1 MKHIPSNASPE
12 ELRRVFLKL
21 QEEVSKLQSNSATQ
35 QTSIDKLSQGQGNGN
50 NNQGQGN
57 GNNNQPITTIMTL
70 HTEFSG
76 TPSDLTIDE
85 DGRAVLKQV
94 QVREVAG

>member
-21 QEEVSKLQSNSATQ
+21 QEEVSKLQSNSTTQ
-35 QTSIDKLSQGQGNGN
+35 QPSAGTLSQGQGNG
-50 NNQGQGN
+50 QGN
-57 GNNNQPITTIMTL
+57 GNNSQPITTIMTL

-85 DGRAVLKQV
+85 DGRVVLKQV

>member
-21 QEEVSKLQSNSATQ
+21 QEEVSKLQSNSTTQ
-35 QTSIDKLSQGQGNGN
+35 QPSVGTPSQG
-50 NNQGQGN
+50 QGQGN

>member
-21 QEEVSKLQSNSATQ
+21 QEEVSKLQSNSTTQ
-35 QTSIDKLSQGQGNGN
+35 QASVGTPSQGQGN
-50 NNQGQGN
+50 GQGN

>member
-21 QEEVSKLQSNSATQ
+21 QEEVSKLQSNSTTQ
-35 QTSIDKLSQGQGNGN
+35 QTSVGTPSHG
-50 NNQGQGN
+50 QGQGN

>member
-21 QEEVSKLQSNSATQ
+21 QEEVSKLQSNSTMQ
-35 QTSIDKLSQGQGNGN
+35 QTSIGTPSQGHCQGNGN
-50 NNQGQGN
+50 NS
-57 GNNNQPITTIMTL
+57 QPITTIMTL

>member
-21 QEEVSKLQSNSATQ
+21 QEEVSKLQSNSTTQ
-35 QTSIDKLSQGQGNGN
+35 QTSIGTPSQGQGQGNGN
-50 NNQGQGN
+50 NSQH
-57 GNNNQPITTIMTL
+57 ITTIMTL

>member
-21 QEEVSKLQSNSATQ
+21 QEEVSKLQSNSTTQ
-35 QTSIDKLSQGQGNGN
+35 QTSVGTPSQGQGQGNGN
-50 NNQGQGN
+50 NNK
-57 GNNNQPITTIMTL
+57 PITTIMTL

>member
-35 QTSIDKLSQGQGNGN
+35 QTSVGTLGQGQGN
-50 NNQGQGN
+50 GQGN

>member
-21 QEEVSKLQSNSATQ
+21 QEEVSKLQSNSTTQ
-35 QTSIDKLSQGQGNGN
+35 QPSVGTHSQGQSQGNGN
-50 NNQGQGN
+50 NNQH
-57 GNNNQPITTIMTL
+57 ITTIMTL

>member
-21 QEEVSKLQSNSATQ
+21 QEEVSKLQSNSTTQ
-35 QTSIDKLSQGQGNGN
+35 QASVGTPSQG
-50 NNQGQGN
+50 QGQGN
-57 GNNNQPITTIMTL
+57 GNNNQPITAIMTL

>member
-21 QEEVSKLQSNSATQ
+21 QEEVSKLQSNSTTQ
-35 QTSIDKLSQGQGNGN
+35 QTSIGTPSQG
-50 NNQGQGN
+50 QGQGN

>member
-21 QEEVSKLQSNSATQ
+21 QEEVSKLQSNSTTP
-35 QTSIDKLSQGQGNGN
+35 QTSVGTLGQGQGQGNGN
-50 NNQGQGN
+50 NS
-57 GNNNQPITTIMTL
+57 QPITAIMTL

>member
-21 QEEVSKLQSNSATQ
+21 QEEVSKLQSNSTTQ
-35 QTSIDKLSQGQGNGN
+35 QPSVGTPSQGQGN
-50 NNQGQGN
+50 GQGN

>member
-21 QEEVSKLQSNSATQ
+21 QEEVSKLQSNSTTQ
-35 QTSIDKLSQGQGNGN
+35 QTSVGTLSQGQGNC
-50 NNQGQGN
+50 QGN

>member
-21 QEEVSKLQSNSATQ
+21 QEEVSKLQSNSTTQ
-35 QTSIDKLSQGQGNGN
+35 QTSIDTLS
-50 NNQGQGN
+50 QGQGN

>member
-21 QEEVSKLQSNSATQ
+21 QEEVSKLQSNSTTQ
-35 QTSIDKLSQGQGNGN
+35 QTSVGTPSQGQGQGNGN
-50 NNQGQGN
+50 NS
-57 GNNNQPITTIMTL
+57 QPITAIMTL

>member
-1 MKHIPSNASPE
+1 MKHIPSNASQE
-12 ELRRVFLKL
+12 ELRRVILKL
-21 QEEVSKLQSNSATQ
+21 QEEVSKLQSNLTTQ
-35 QTSIDKLSQGQGNGN
+35 QTGVGTPSQGQGQGNGN
-50 NNQGQGN
+50 NS
-57 GNNNQPITTIMTL
+57 QPITTIMTL

>member
-21 QEEVSKLQSNSATQ
+21 QEEVSKLQSNSTTQ
-35 QTSIDKLSQGQGNGN
+35 QTSVGTPSQDQGQGNGN
-50 NNQGQGN
+50 NG
-57 GNNNQPITTIMTL
+57 QPITAIMTL

>member
-21 QEEVSKLQSNSATQ
+21 QEEVSKLQSNSTTQ
-35 QTSIDKLSQGQGNGN
+35 QTSIDTLGQGQGN
-50 NNQGQGN
+50 GQGN

>member
-21 QEEVSKLQSNSATQ
+21 QEEVSKLQSNLTTQ
-35 QTSIDKLSQGQGNGN
+35 QTSVGTLSQGQGN
-50 NNQGQGN
+50 GQGN

-76 TPSDLTIDE
+76 TPSDITIDE

>member
-21 QEEVSKLQSNSATQ
+21 QEEVSKLQSNSTTQ
-35 QTSIDKLSQGQGNGN
+35 QTSIDTLGH
-50 NNQGQGN
+50 GQGN

-76 TPSDLTIDE
+76 TPSDLIIDE

>member
-21 QEEVSKLQSNSATQ
+21 QEEVSKLQSNSTTQ
-35 QTSIDKLSQGQGNGN
+35 QTSVGTPSQGQGNGN
-50 NNQGQGN
+50 NS
-57 GNNNQPITTIMTL
+57 QPITAIMTL

>member
-21 QEEVSKLQSNSATQ
+21 QEEVSKLQSNSTTQ
-35 QTSIDKLSQGQGNGN
+35 QASVGTPSQG
-50 NNQGQGN
+50 QGQGN

>member
-21 QEEVSKLQSNSATQ
+21 QEEVSKLQSNSTTQ
-35 QTSIDKLSQGQGNGN
+35 QTSIDKLSQGQGN
-50 NNQGQGN
+50 GQGN

>member
-21 QEEVSKLQSNSATQ
+21 QEEVSKLQSNSTAQ
-35 QTSIDKLSQGQGNGN
+35 QASIGAPSQGQGN
-50 NNQGQGN
+50 GQGN
-57 GNNNQPITTIMTL
+57 GNNNQPITTIITL

>member
-21 QEEVSKLQSNSATQ
+21 QEEVSKLQSNSTTQ
-35 QTSIDKLSQGQGNGN
+35 QTSIGTPSQG
-50 NNQGQGN
+50 QGQGN

-76 TPSDLTIDE
+76 TPSDITIDE

>member
-21 QEEVSKLQSNSATQ
+21 QEEVSKLQSNSITQ
-35 QTSIDKLSQGQGNGN
+35 QASIDTLG
-50 NNQGQGN
+50 QGQGN

>member
-21 QEEVSKLQSNSATQ
+21 QEEVSKLQSNSTTQ
-35 QTSIDKLSQGQGNGN
+35 QTSVGTLSQGQGN
-50 NNQGQGN
+50 GQGN

-85 DGRAVLKQV
+85 DGKAVLKQV

>member
-21 QEEVSKLQSNSATQ
+21 QEEVSKLQSNSTTQ
-35 QTSIDKLSQGQGNGN
+35 QPSVGTPSQG
-50 NNQGQGN
+50 QGQGN

-76 TPSDLTIDE
+76 TPSDITIDE

>member
-21 QEEVSKLQSNSATQ
+21 QEEVSKLQSNSTTQ
-35 QTSIDKLSQGQGNGN
+35 QPSVGTPSQGQGQGNGN
-50 NNQGQGN
+50 NS
-57 GNNNQPITTIMTL
+57 QPITTIMTL

>member
-21 QEEVSKLQSNSATQ
+21 QEEVSKLQSNSTTQ
-35 QTSIDKLSQGQGNGN
+35 QPSAGTPSQGQSQGNGN
-50 NNQGQGN
+50 NS
-57 GNNNQPITTIMTL
+57 QPITAIMTL

>member
-1 MKHIPSNASPE
+1 MKHISSNASPE

-21 QEEVSKLQSNSATQ
+21 QEEVSKLQSNSTTQ
-35 QTSIDKLSQGQGNGN
+35 QTSVGTLSQGQGN
-50 NNQGQGN
+50 GQGN

>member
-21 QEEVSKLQSNSATQ
+21 QEEVSKLQSNSTTQ
-35 QTSIDKLSQGQGNGN
+35 QPSVGTPSQGQGQGNGN
-50 NNQGQGN
+50 NS
-57 GNNNQPITTIMTL
+57 QPITAIMTL

>member
-21 QEEVSKLQSNSATQ
+21 QEEVSKLQSNSTTQ
-35 QTSIDKLSQGQGNGN
+35 QTSIGTPSQGQGQGNGN
-50 NNQGQGN
+50 NS
-57 GNNNQPITTIMTL
+57 QPITTIMTL

>member
-21 QEEVSKLQSNSATQ
+21 QEEVSKLQSNSTTQ
-35 QTSIDKLSQGQGNGN
+35 QASVGTPSQG
-50 NNQGQGN
+50 QGQGN

-94 QVREVAG
+94 QVREVTG

>member
-1 MKHIPSNASPE
+1 MRHIPSNASPE

-21 QEEVSKLQSNSATQ
+21 QEEVSKLQSNSTTQ
-35 QTSIDKLSQGQGNGN
+35 QASVGTPSQGQGQGNGN
-50 NNQGQGN
+50 NS
-57 GNNNQPITTIMTL
+57 QPITTIMTL

>member
-21 QEEVSKLQSNSATQ
+21 QEEVSKLQSNSTTQ
-35 QTSIDKLSQGQGNGN
+35 QTSVGTLS
-50 NNQGQGN
+50 QGQGN

-76 TPSDLTIDE
+76 TPSDLIIDE

>member
-21 QEEVSKLQSNSATQ
+21 QEEVSKLQSNSTTQ
-35 QTSIDKLSQGQGNGN
+35 QTSVGTLSQGQGN
-50 NNQGQGN
+50 GQGN

>member
-21 QEEVSKLQSNSATQ
+21 QEEVSKLQSNSAAQ
-35 QTSIDKLSQGQGNGN
+35 QASVGTPSQGQGQGNGN
-50 NNQGQGN
+50 NS
-57 GNNNQPITTIMTL
+57 QPITAIMTL

-85 DGRAVLKQV
+85 DGRAVLKLV

>member
-21 QEEVSKLQSNSATQ
+21 QEEVSKLQSNSTTQ
-35 QTSIDKLSQGQGNGN
+35 QTSVGTPSQGQGQGNGN
-50 NNQGQGN
+50 NS
-57 GNNNQPITTIMTL
+57 QPITTIMTL